1 MDYFD
6 YSGEAVKTGGRRGG
20 ENKRDKRLER
30 NRESARKC
38 RRKRK
43 AYVGDMEEK
52 CQILLE
58 ENALLQLEKKRLQ
71 ELITQLQGPD
81 SKRQK
86 GENGVSMAID
96 FSESAAGEFFS
107 AGHLDHL
114 SAPLG
119 DLGDD
124 LIRNGVS
131 DIKDDDSETEPSTS
145 GESEG
150 WHEGAAASPVVSD
163 ELGCELASLYPLP
176 GTSVAGDLSVVKVEE
191 LQDLPPAG
199 PAAQGL
205 IDGLQ
210 GDPCS
215 ELVSNFVSDVTTD
228 PVSLDD
234 LLEI

>member
-96 FSESAAGEFFS
+96 FSESAVPASTSLQLESFS
-107 AGHLDHL
+107 LLAILTTFLLLWATWGTTL
-114 SAPLG
+114 
-119 DLGDD
+119 
-124 LIRNGVS
+124 
-131 DIKDDDSETEPSTS
+131 SET
-145 GESEG
+145 
-150 WHEGAAASPVVSD
+150 
-163 ELGCELASLYPLP
+163 
-176 GTSVAGDLSVVKVEE
+176 
-191 LQDLPPAG
+191 
-199 PAAQGL
+199 
-205 IDGLQ
+205 
-210 GDPCS
+210 
-215 ELVSNFVSDVTTD
+215 
-228 PVSLDD
+228 VSLTSKTTTQKPS
-234 LLEI
+234 LLLAVRARAGTKGPPLVRWSPTSLAVS